1 MTYTVTVSFGSAKE
15 YEIMLHDDDLKRMN
29 QEQARAWLLEEFQAL
44 ECIPTNPTGKILVLD
59 MILQVAQYSGEDRF
73 ENDAIWAKTYG
84 VAVAVALERP
94 AVRVDV
100 PNFVVG

>member
-1 MTYTVTVSFGSAKE
+1 MAYTVTVSFSVTKE
-15 YEIMLHDDDLKRMN
+15 CEIVLHDGDLKRMD
-29 QEQARAWLLEEFQAL
+29 QGQARAWLLEEFQAL

-73 ENDAIWAKTYG
+73 ENDAEWAKTYG
-84 VAVAVALERP
+84 IAVVVALERP